1 MLRKIVKYLFII
13 FLLFSIGG
21 GIAIFSL
28 SRVTK
33 QLETLIKLHRVE
45 IIRQDLII
53 NLKTVQSNLFTIGTT
68 FGPELDVIVE
78 NVLSLDKAINR
89 CSNCHHVPEIASKL
103 KNLKNLVEDY
113 KGAISVFI
121 TTTANPERIKR
132 LKQAA
137 VDIGDIL
144 LSKTQEMTYIAHKR
158 LQQKTQRALK
168 DVGVIRYIL
177 FFSLVGTMIMGFVVA
192 KTLTTEIVTP
202 IKRLS
207 EAAKKVKAGIFG
219 YTVDIDDR
227 TELGELAKAFNEMSL
242 SIKRGHEQTLNYMQ
256 KLKGLHNITLSL
268 HMVTKEGDI
277 YHELIQGLSEI
288 ITAKEYILYLKK
300 NGDYEPVSSV
310 ESSEEIKTYSTRIP
324 EDIINKLY
332 EESGKKAIVSYKEDS
347 AFNVILPHI
356 LKQFNN
362 LCIMWIKER
371 NQLIGF
377 LLIADIE
384 KEEISEDDIRL
395 LSIIINN
402 FAVAIENIRLY
413 KDLKVQ
419 MQRLKEAQ
427 EQLIQAAKLA
437 AIGELAANI
446 AHEINNPLTTILGY
460 TELLKEEDDMETIKN
475 DLDIIENES
484 LRARDIVQQLL
495 EFSRKRPLKIEQLDL
510 YEILDDVKKLVLPNL
525 KDKRIKLIEEKAEL
539 PKIEADRNQLK
550 QVFLNLI
557 NNAIQAMH
565 NGGTLKIVT
574 GKKEGSVFV
583 EITDNG
589 TGIPDEV
596 LPRIFEPFFT
606 TKKEKGTGLGLPIS
620 YRIVENHGG
629 KIEVKSKLNVGTTFR
644 VYLPIKVPKDK
655 QTATA

>member
-28 SRVTK
+28 SRVTR

-89 CSNCHHVPEIASKL
+89 CSNCHHVQEISIKL

-121 TTTANPERIKR
+121 TTTANPERINR
-132 LKQAA
+132 LKQVA

-144 LSKTQEMTYIAHKR
+144 LSKTQEMTFIAHKR

-177 FFSLVGTMIMGFVVA
+177 FFSLIGTMVMGFIVA

-219 YTVDIDDR
+219 YTVNIDDR
-227 TELGELAKAFNEMSL
+227 TELGELARAFNEMSL
-242 SIKRGHEQTLNYMQ
+242 SIKRGHEQTLSYMH

-300 NGDYEPVSSV
+300 NGSYEPVSSV
-310 ESSEEIKTYSTRIP
+310 ESSEEIKTYSSKIP
-324 EDIINKLY
+324 EDVINRLY
-332 EESGKKAIVSYKEDS
+332 EESGRKAIVSYKKDS

-356 LKQFNN
+356 LKQYNN

-377 LLIADIE
+377 LLVADIE
-384 KEEISEDDIRL
+384 KDEISEDDIRL

-413 KDLKVQ
+413 KDLKIQ

-495 EFSRKRPLKIEQLDL
+495 EFSRKRPLKIEQVDL
-510 YEILDDVKKLVLPNL
+510 YEILEDVKKLVLPNL
-525 KDKRIKLIEEKAEL
+525 KEKSIKLIEEKSEL

-565 NGGTLKIVT
+565 SGGILKIVT
-574 GKKEGSVFV
+574 GKKDDTVMI

-644 VYLPIKVPKDK
+644 VYLPFKVPRNK
-655 QTATA
+655 QTARV